1 MDLYERAFNEL
12 NFGKALCQSNM
23 TLAEHMMEEK
33 SKITSWVVMLADS
46 VKLPEHI
53 RDAKRFKELLSDL
66 SIKDGES
73 FPVPIMSPLP
83 SDMYAWNRYIT
94 MALEDVNSRMFAIVT
109 EAYGAKRNMAREV
122 DGKIH
127 ELHSED
133 RDMYA
138 MVQVVENGKGVRTF
152 AAPLIM
158 CLVNKQG
165 DYKQKIGD
173 WQEYLKVE
181 KLAVPTKWNTR

>member
-1 MDLYERAFNEL
+1 MDRYEESFNSI
-12 NFGKALCQSNM
+12 NFAKALCNSNIK
-23 TLAEHMMEEK
+23 LAEHMLEK
-33 SKITSWVVMLADS
+33 TERVYSWLIVMADS

-53 RDAKRFKELLSDL
+53 RDETRFKEMLKGIGMGSADR
-66 SIKDGES
+66 
-73 FPVPIMSPLP
+73 FPVPIMAMLP
-83 SDMYAWNRYIT
+83 SDIYVWDSFIVRS
-94 MALEDVNSRMFAIVT
+94 LEDVNARMFAIVT
-109 EAYGAKRNMAREV
+109 EAYGTKRKLAREV

-133 RDMYA
+133 RGQYA
-138 MVQVVENGKGVRTF
+138 MVQVVKNGKGVRTF

-173 WQEYLKVE
+173 WLEYFKVE
-181 KLAVPTKWNTR
+181 KLAIPTKWNAR

>member
-1 MDLYERAFNEL
+1 MGSYEHSFDEI
-12 NFGKALCQSNM
+12 NFGKALCASNIG
-23 TLAEHMMEEK
+23 LAEHMMEK
-33 SKITSWVVMLADS
+33 VDKVMSWVVMLADS
-46 VKLPEHI
+46 VKLPEHV
-53 RDAKRFKELLSDL
+53 RDADRFKELVSRLNVGM
-66 SIKDGES
+66 KDS

-83 SDMYAWNRYIT
+83 SDMYTWNRYIT

-109 EAYGAKRNMAREV
+109 EAYGANRKMAKEV

-152 AAPLIM
+152 AAPIIM

-181 KLAVPTKWNTR
+181 KLAIPTKWNTR